1 MFIHLHLIYHPL
13 SLRNGTPRS
22 MSTFIF
28 KGFLTYIISL
38 WSLPSSKL
46 SMAKRFHPSLKL
58 SPHQGI
64 CFTAILC
71 LMKKD
76 GKRGIYYFDRR
87 IHTSQSI
94 VPIIEVNDELDTLEV
109 PHKKNSP
116 PVCPKPCISII
127 KRNVYSGPKRS
138 IFQKKQK

>member
-1 MFIHLHLIYHPL
+1 
-13 SLRNGTPRS
+13 
-22 MSTFIF
+22 
-28 KGFLTYIISL
+28 
-38 WSLPSSKL
+38 
-46 SMAKRFHPSLKL
+46 
-58 SPHQGI
+58 
-64 CFTAILC
+64 
-71 LMKKD
+71 MKKD

-116 PVCPKPCISII
+116 PVCPKPCILII

-138 IFQKKQK
+138 IFQKNKSREQRIK

>member
-1 MFIHLHLIYHPL
+1 MVLTIVKAFHGQEIPSEFKTVPTSRNMFH
-13 SLRNGTPRS
+13 SNT
-22 MSTFIF
+22 
-28 KGFLTYIISL
+28 
-38 WSLPSSKL
+38 
-46 SMAKRFHPSLKL
+46 
-58 SPHQGI
+58 
-64 CFTAILC
+64 LC

-138 IFQKKQK
+138 IFQKNKSREQRIK